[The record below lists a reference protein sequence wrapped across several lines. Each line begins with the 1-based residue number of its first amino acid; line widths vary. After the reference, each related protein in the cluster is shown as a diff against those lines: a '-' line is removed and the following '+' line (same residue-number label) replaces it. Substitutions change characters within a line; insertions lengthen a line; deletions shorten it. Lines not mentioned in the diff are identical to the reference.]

1 MPDGRE
7 LPLHEEPVHFLRWEL
22 VTTARLYDALSLCS
36 VSQPKTLTAQTSE
49 FDDDEPM
56 APLLR
61 EPGPPDPTCIRCS
74 KPIRL
79 GTASQLYGRPIH
91 IRCLVSETRLD
102 AVEKLDRAGRETE
115 RARAALNEAKALV
128 TGATD
133 ATHCPACG
141 EPFTLRRSVLFQGDQ
156 LVHADCW
163 RDDPKPL
170 TIRRRSGRRN
180 SFGPINRG
188 QD

>member
-1 MPDGRE
+1 M
-7 LPLHEEPVHFLRWEL
+7 
-22 VTTARLYDALSLCS
+22 TAH
-36 VSQPKTLTAQTSE
+36 TSE
-49 FDDDEPM
+49 PDDDEPM

-91 IRCLVSETRLD
+91 ILSETRLD

-128 TGATD
+128 TA
-133 ATHCPACG
+133 AHCPACG
-141 EPFTLRRSVLFQGDQ
+141 EPFTLRRSVLSRATSSYTRTAGETT
-156 LVHADCW
+156 
-163 RDDPKPL
+163 RSPS
-170 TIRRRSGRRN
+170 TIRRRSGRRDAYG
-180 SFGPINRG
+180 SARRG
-188 QD
+188 KLDAKA